1 MPRYRRRPPPPPCP
15 TGSSKSF
22 SSSFFVSA
30 NRLPPAPLPP
40 PPPPPP
46 PTPPRVPTWRL
57 IWPKFSM
64 SSARS
69 GRTPEPFTVP
79 WYRPRLGTFPAY
91 VDGTGRTWW
100 WTGDPGAQPGWT
112 VWFVRQPRGHVHG
125 PQVDATDETVPW
137 TLRPVRQQRRRRR
150 RAAAVAAA
158 RPVTVYVYRLVPWPR
173 PRRDYLVEASA
184 PVSL

>member
-22 SSSFFVSA
+22 SSSFFASA
-30 NRLPPAPLPP
+30 NRLPPLPPTPTPLPP
-40 PPPPPP
+40 P
-46 PTPPRVPTWRL
+46 TPRVPTWRL

-79 WYRPRLGTFPAY
+79 WYRARLGTFPAY

-184 PVSL
+184 PY